1 MSNVLK
7 IDEAVVGTTA
17 SSRASLERVTI
28 PVTGMTCAA
37 CQSFVQK
44 VLAGQRGVQDAS
56 VNLML
61 HNATITFDP
70 KAISTASLVES
81 IRQTGYGAEMPV
93 LDESVLE
100 AQEKHDEEQ
109 LLEYKQL
116 RVKAVVSLIAGS
128 VAMVLSIP
136 LMSMKSAG
144 GMERMKDPL
153 MSWTMRVLDP
163 VLHTMLPWMYEV
175 SDNAIR
181 WSLFVLSAFI
191 IGWAGRRFY
200 VKAWSALLHKTAD
213 MNTLVALGTG
223 TAFLYSAAS
232 TIAPGFFIEHGIAPD
247 VYFEAGMLI
256 IGLVLV
262 GNMLESRAKG
272 QTATALRKLVQLQP
286 KTATIVRDG
295 MESGVPLE
303 SIQTGDM
310 ILVRPGERIPTD
322 GEVVAG
328 KSSVDESMLT
338 GESLPIEK
346 IAGERVMGGTL
357 NQHGSLQYRA
367 TALGAGSMLSQIV
380 RLLRDAQGSRAPIQR
395 IADQISA
402 VFVPTVLGIAIV
414 TFLLWRFFAHDA
426 GVMQAFAAAVTV
438 LVIACPCA
446 MGLAVPTA
454 VMVAT
459 GRGATF
465 GILVKGGEALQRMEK
480 IDTVVLDKTGTITA
494 GRPQVT
500 DVLLVAPEKVR
511 EEQVL
516 RLAAALERA
525 SEHPLAEAVV
535 RYARERGLE
544 LAQPETFESLTGL
557 GVIGVIE
564 GNVTLVGNPALMAK
578 YSVAT
583 EALRAAATALSE
595 AGKTPLWIA
604 INGAL
609 EGVIA
614 VADTVKPTS
623 VEAIRQ
629 MHAEG
634 LRVVMLTGDNERTA
648 GAIARMVGVD
658 EVIAGVLPAGKVDA
672 IKRLQAERRV
682 VAMVGDGVN
691 DAPALAQADVG
702 LTMANGADIAMEAG
716 DVTLMRNDLT
726 GVAMAIT
733 LSRGTMRVMRQ
744 NLFWAFVY
752 NVIGIPL
759 AAGALYP
766 VFGLLLSPVIAS
778 AAMALSSFSVVMNS
792 LRLRR
797 LKARIGWNEYD
808 YETSCDEPWSSRC
821 QLLHARSGSER
832 PQGGWCEQ
840 RDQSVEPAPAGPHRR
855 PDSRHT
861 ADDRGRS
868 VLR

>member
-1 MSNVLK
+1 MSSTLK
-7 IDEAVVGTTA
+7 IEEAA
-17 SSRASLERVTI
+17 ARAAALPSGPVERVTI

-44 VLAGQRGVQDAS
+44 TLAGHTGVQDAT

-70 KAISTASLVES
+70 KATSTSALVES
-81 IRQTGYGAEMPV
+81 IRHTGYGAEMPV

-109 LLEYKQL
+109 LLEYQQL
-116 RVKAVVSLIAGS
+116 RLKAAVSLIAGS
-128 VAMVLSIP
+128 VAMVLSMP
-136 LMSMKSAG
+136 LMRMDSAG

-153 MSWTMRVLDP
+153 MSWNMRVLDP
-163 VLHTMLPWMYEV
+163 VLRKVLPWMYAV
-175 SDNAIR
+175 SDNTIR
-181 WSLFVLSAFI
+181 WFLFALAAVI

-223 TAFLYSAAS
+223 AAFLYSAAS
-232 TIAPGFFIEHGIAPD
+232 TIAPGFFVAHGIAPD

-262 GNMLESRAKG
+262 GNTLESRAKG

-286 KTATIVRDG
+286 KTATILRNGV
-295 MESGVPLE
+295 ESKVPLE
-303 SIQTGDM
+303 AIQEGDL

-322 GEVVAG
+322 GDVVSG

-346 IAGERVMGGTL
+346 TAGERVMGGTL
-357 NQHGSLQYRA
+357 NQHGSLQYHA
-367 TALGAGSMLSQIV
+367 TALGAGSTLAQIV

-395 IADQISA
+395 IADRISA
-402 VFVPTVLGIAIV
+402 IFVPTVLGIAIV
-414 TFLLWRFFAHDA
+414 TFFVWRFFAADA

-459 GRGATF
+459 GRGAAF
-465 GILVKGGEALQRMEK
+465 GILIKGGEALQRMEK

-500 DVLLVAPEKVR
+500 DVLLAGPESAGSVAG
-511 EEQVL
+511 EEQLVG
-516 RLAAALERA
+516 RAAALERA

-535 RYARERGLE
+535 RYAKDHRLE

-557 GVIGVIE
+557 GVIGIID
-564 GNVTLVGNPALMAK
+564 GDVTLVGNAALMAK

-583 EALRAAATALSE
+583 EAMQAAALTLSE

-604 INGAL
+604 VNGAL
-609 EGVIA
+609 AGLIA

-648 GAIARMVGVD
+648 SAIARTVGVD

-672 IKRLQAERRV
+672 IKRLQGERHV

-702 LTMANGADIAMEAG
+702 LTMATGADIAMEAG
-716 DVTLMRNDLT
+716 DVTLMRSDLT
-726 GVAMAIT
+726 GVPMAIA

-759 AAGALYP
+759 AAGVLYP

-797 LKARIGWNEYD
+797 LKL
-808 YETSCDEPWSSRC
+808 T
-821 QLLHARSGSER
+821 
-832 PQGGWCEQ
+832 
-840 RDQSVEPAPAGPHRR
+840 
-855 PDSRHT
+855 
-861 ADDRGRS
+861 
-868 VLR
+868 